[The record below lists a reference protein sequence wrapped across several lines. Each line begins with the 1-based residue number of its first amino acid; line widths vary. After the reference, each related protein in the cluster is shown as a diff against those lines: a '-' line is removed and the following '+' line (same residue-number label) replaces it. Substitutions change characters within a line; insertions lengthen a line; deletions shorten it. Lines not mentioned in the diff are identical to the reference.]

1 MDATWTEE
9 RLEQSGLNGC
19 RGRRRQKRRGTK
31 GDPAART
38 RKSTD
43 ERKPITK
50 LEKRSTENRARRGND
65 LDGAG
70 LARDGS
76 IAGENAT
83 GDGDERE
90 GERGHERH
98 LT

>member
-1 MDATWTEE
+1 VDATWTEE

-50 LEKRSTENRARRGND
+50 LEKRRGEDSARRGND
-65 LDGAG
+65 LNGARLAGDGG
-70 LARDGS
+70 
-76 IAGENAT
+76 ITGENAT
-83 GDGDERE
+83 GHGNERE
-90 GERGHERH
+90 GERRH
-98 LT
+98 RNRL